1 MKVELYEYIAVF
13 EDDEPTKDKCLEI
26 VADKREWTFFSYH
39 ISTSLEEIAQKILE
53 ARYNNWEMW
62 DEDDYVYLIVRKYG
76 DEEWELHKATIQY
89 RLYVDTE
96 EIYFDDEE

>member
-1 MKVELYEYIAVF
+1 MEMELYEYIAIF
-13 EDDEPTKDKCLEI
+13 EDEEPTKEEVIKAITEESWGLFKCLKMI
-26 VADKREWTFFSYH
+26 LDNVAQR
-39 ISTSLEEIAQKILE
+39 ILEEK
-53 ARYNNWEMW
+53 YNDWEMY
-62 DEDDYVYLIVRKYG
+62 DEDESVYLIIRKYG